1 MFLFFCASF
10 ISRTQKANKREQIQD
25 YTLKC
30 SPLTYTQEL
39 STNKQILSLKVRTK
53 GSWGTNKHPM
63 DDYHTHNTGNR
74 VNYACSMVA
83 ARDLELNHKN
93 HSWTRCAS
101 VCSSLS
107 ITHFRY
113 WALGRLS
120 VPHIN
125 ARKRTAL
132 EG

>member
-1 MFLFFCASF
+1 MFIFCASF
-10 ISRTQKANKREQIQD
+10 IFRTQKANKREQIQD

-63 DDYHTHNTGNR
+63 DYLPLGNTHTHITGNR
-74 VNYACSMVA
+74 VNYACMVA
-83 ARDLELNHKN
+83 ARDFELNHKN

-101 VCSSLS
+101 VCTSVHHSLQ
-107 ITHFRY
+107 ILGT
-113 WALGRLS
+113 WALVCS
-120 VPHIN
+120 SYKCAQAHC
-125 ARKRTAL
+125 A
-132 EG
+132 